1 MCDFALNSESE
12 VIKKNKTTKTSL
24 TKQFKLLGNDMDAK
38 KWNSRRREVVYK
50 VDWSDEE
57 KREMYSICWGSCLLS
72 PLMSPIHQIKSR
84 SISNLPT
91 SLPHLCALPRC
102 ASC

>member
-1 MCDFALNSESE
+1 MCDFALNSRSE
-12 VIKKNKTTKTSL
+12 VIKKKPL

-57 KREMYSICWGSCLLS
+57 KRERCIQSVGAHVCCPPSCHPSI
-72 PLMSPIHQIKSR
+72 R
-84 SISNLPT
+84 
-91 SLPHLCALPRC
+91 
-102 ASC
+102 